1 MSIEII
7 MLVLL
12 AWWVISVP
20 LYFVAALSAIGGHSA
35 GFLLLLGAAP
45 TLACVYAGA
54 YIAEFLDK
62 RKK

>member
-1 MSIEII
+1 MSLGII

-12 AWWVISVP
+12 AWCVISVP
-20 LYFVAALSAIGGHSA
+20 LYFVAALGALGGRSA

-45 TLACVYAGA
+45 TLAFLYASA
-54 YIAEFLDK
+54 YIQEFLDK